1 VLDTLIGGLEPLC
14 SGTSARLSPPINVV
28 GEQANDG
35 AGMRI
40 DIAPLDLLRIAWK
53 QQAVALI
60 DLLLRGA
67 QGTH

>member
-1 VLDTLIGGLEPLC
+1 VLDTLI
-14 SGTSARLSPPINVV
+14 SGTPARLSPPIDML
-28 GEQANDG
+28 GERANGG

-40 DIAPLDLLRIAWK
+40 DIAPLDRLRIAWK
-53 QQAVALI
+53 QQAVAVI